1 MVTDSGAGA
10 LLGLS
15 NDLANA
21 VEAAGVSIVTVHAR
35 NRVPSSGVHW
45 TPGVVVTAD
54 HTLERDD
61 GITVG
66 LPDGRTLQATVAG
79 RDPSTDL
86 AILKIDAGDL
96 PAASIGNS
104 EDLKIGH
111 MVLAVGRPG
120 EHGLA
125 ASWGAISALGGA
137 WRTWG
142 GGSVDQLIRPDVT
155 LYPGFSGGPLVDARG
170 QVVGINTSGLSRSLN
185 LALPT
190 STVRRVHDALLN
202 TGHIARGYLGIAMQP
217 VQLPPSLREP
227 LGLPKETGLI
237 VVHVEPGGP
246 AEAAG
251 AYVGDILVAIEGSPI
266 ADTDDVQ
273 RHLDPETIG
282 KAVAVQVVRGGA
294 LASLSVTVGSRP
306 QRGG

>member
-1 MVTDSGAGA
+1 
-10 LLGLS
+10 
-15 NDLANA
+15 
-21 VEAAGVSIVTVHAR
+21 
-35 NRVPSSGVHW
+35 
-45 TPGVVVTAD
+45 
-54 HTLERDD
+54 
-61 GITVG
+61 
-66 LPDGRTLQATVAG
+66 
-79 RDPSTDL
+79 
-86 AILKIDAGDL
+86 
-96 PAASIGNS
+96 
-104 EDLKIGH
+104 
-111 MVLAVGRPG
+111 MVLAIGRPG

-170 QVVGINTSGLSRSLN
+170 QVVGINTSGLSRSLT

-294 LASLSVTVGSRP
+294 LTTLSVTVGSRP